1 MCTIQYNAVVY
12 RLVLRVSV
20 SSYVTDF
27 TTNKSVNSTTRLYTL
42 LWYVDTL
49 K

>member
-20 SSYVTDF
+20 RSYVKDF
-27 TTNKSVNSTTRLYTL
+27 TSNKPVNNTTRLYTL